1 MLRDIWK
8 NYHRYFK
15 VSNKES
21 NLAILF
27 GIFGAFLETFSIYL
41 LANIITSL
49 GYKNTEFNVK
59 FLELSNL
66 NQEIFF
72 IFIFSAILSA
82 YLYYLSNKNIIK
94 AKCIIERFI
103 RQEITDL
110 TLKIKWEY
118 YIKIS
123 QGDISKSIISEGQN
137 ISEGYMYFLQFV
149 TFSLIAFIYLLACL
163 VFVPKTLLILIIYA
177 LFALRIYIYYS
188 KKSDKYGKNLSQI
201 TSNIGKWTSGIFNNL
216 KYLRSISK
224 DQLAK
229 DEAKKIFLKF
239 SNSYENARV
248 ASYKSRFITEL
259 LTIIFISL
267 SITFIILTKGNTSN
281 LILSL
286 SLFIRMT
293 PKVYNSQSRLL
304 DALSMVSWP
313 RLHHE
318 KIYWT
323 KNFINNQNTNMESF
337 EFNGKIIFKSVF
349 FNYPYSKKIL
359 NKINLEIDQGECIGI
374 IGESGSGKSTILDL
388 ITGIIKPKKGDI
400 FLSGE
405 NISNINI
412 NSWRKNI
419 GIVMQE
425 NFFKNDSILNNIALG
440 NKADKNK
447 IKKALIEA
455 NAWTF
460 VNKLPNG
467 INEQIFD
474 RGVRFSGGE
483 RQRLALARAL
493 YSNPKILLLDEPS
506 NGLDKNSQ
514 AKLISSIKKIKG
526 KMIIIIVS
534 HNKEVSNICDR
545 ILKLDKNGLKKI

>member
-1 MLRDIWK
+1 
-8 NYHRYFK
+8 
-15 VSNKES
+15 
-21 NLAILF
+21 
-27 GIFGAFLETFSIYL
+27 
-41 LANIITSL
+41 
-49 GYKNTEFNVK
+49 
-59 FLELSNL
+59 
-66 NQEIFF
+66 
-72 IFIFSAILSA
+72 
-82 YLYYLSNKNIIK
+82 
-94 AKCIIERFI
+94 
-103 RQEITDL
+103 
-110 TLKIKWEY
+110 
-118 YIKIS
+118 
-123 QGDISKSIISEGQN
+123 
-137 ISEGYMYFLQFV
+137 
-149 TFSLIAFIYLLACL
+149 
-163 VFVPKTLLILIIYA
+163 
-177 LFALRIYIYYS
+177 
-188 KKSDKYGKNLSQI
+188 
-201 TSNIGKWTSGIFNNL
+201 
-216 KYLRSISK
+216 
-224 DQLAK
+224 
-229 DEAKKIFLKF
+229 
-239 SNSYENARV
+239 
-248 ASYKSRFITEL
+248 
-259 LTIIFISL
+259 
-267 SITFIILTKGNTSN
+267 
-281 LILSL
+281 
-286 SLFIRMT
+286 MT

-323 KNFINNQNTNMESF
+323 KNFINNKNTNLESF

-349 FNYPYSKKIL
+349 FNYPYCKTIL

-493 YSNPKILLLDEPS
+493 YSDPKILLLDEPS

-545 ILKLDKNGLKKI
+545 ILKLDKSGLKKI